1 MRRSSWQEDFYQK
14 LVNEEDARVCEA
26 IDENACREVPGNF
39 FKIITS
45 HFCSKLGDALANP
58 KIILPWILQ
67 TVQAPVYL
75 LGLLVPIR
83 ESGSLMPQLLI
94 AGPVRRMPCRK
105 WAWVVGA
112 LLQALAVM
120 AMGLVAWQWSGAL
133 AGWAIVGLLVLFS
146 LARGLSSVAS
156 KDVLG
161 KTIPKTRRGQV
172 NGWAASAAGL
182 VTVALA
188 LVLLGGAERELT
200 PALCALLLLGAGAM
214 WVVAALVFMRIRE
227 FPGETAGGAN
237 GIVEAVRR
245 LALLKADPPFRR
257 FVITRSL
264 LLCSALTAPY
274 YVALAQSRLGTQAQ
288 LLGLFVLA
296 SGLAS
301 LLSAPFWGRFADV
314 SSRQVMIWA
323 AWLTAALG
331 VLVFALE
338 SADSPWLEFLWLL
351 PLLYFLLSV
360 AHQGVRVGRKTY
372 VVDLAEG
379 NRRTD
384 YVAVSNSVI
393 GLVLLLMGLSGWV
406 ASAWGLGST
415 ILLLSLLGAAGAVMA
430 AGLPD
435 VSGK

>member
-1 MRRSSWQEDFYQK
+1 MSRSSWQEDFYQK

-39 FKIITS
+39 FKIIAS
-45 HFCSKLGDALANP
+45 HFGSKLGDALANP

-67 TVQAPVYL
+67 TVQAPVFL

-94 AGPVRRMPCRK
+94 AGPVRRMPYRK
-105 WAWVVGA
+105 WAWVTGA
-112 LLQALAVM
+112 LLQALAVA
-120 AMGLVAWQWSGAL
+120 AMGWVAWQWSGAL
-133 AGWAIVGLLVLFS
+133 AGWTIVGLLVVFS

-188 LVLLGGAERELT
+188 LLLLAGAERELT
-200 PALCALLLLGAGAM
+200 PALCAILLLTAAVM
-214 WVVAALVFMRIRE
+214 WVLAALIFMRIRE

-245 LALLKADPPFRR
+245 LALLRTDKPFRQ
-257 FVITRSL
+257 FVMTRAL

-274 YVALAQSRLGTQAQ
+274 YVALAQSRIGTEAQ

-314 SSRQVMIWA
+314 SSRRVMIGA

-331 VLVFALE
+331 LMVYILDVAN
-338 SADSPWLEFLWLL
+338 SPWLEVLWLL
-351 PLLYFLLSV
+351 PLFYFFLTI

-384 YVAVSNSVI
+384 YVAVSNTVI
-393 GLVLLLMGLSGWV
+393 GVVLLLLGLSGWV

-415 ILLLSLLGAAGAVMA
+415 ILLLSVLGAAGAVMA
-430 AGLPD
+430 ARLPD
-435 VSGK
+435 VSGT